1 MAYEPELTAAQNERL
16 AVLLRNESDVA
27 YTRRAKRIMAYLE
40 LKPGMTVF
48 DCGTGRGFYLKLVDE
63 ICPGCRLVGL
73 DYDEHVL
80 TFAHSH
86 LAARGALLNRGDI
99 HHLPYQDASFDA
111 VILSEVLEH
120 LADDAGAL
128 QEIYRI
134 MKPCAVL
141 AVTVP
146 HKHYSGW
153 FDPLNRLAEG
163 VFHRPIR
170 KGAFAGIWANHLRL
184 YLPDELRRLVG
195 SAGFAVERV
204 EEQTHYCFPG
214 TQFIVYTIG
223 KGLIEHNMLPA
234 FMARSAHRFQ
244 GEANRGSRLNPF
256 NWILGL
262 FNAVDRLNDN
272 PQRMAHVRTFV
283 DIALKARKV

>member
-1 MAYEPELTAAQNERL
+1 MAHEPELTAAQNERL

-27 YTRRAKRIMAYLE
+27 YTRRATRIMAYLE

-80 TFAHSH
+80 AFARSH
-86 LAARGALLNRGDI
+86 LQSRGALLNRGDI
-99 HHLPYQDASFDA
+99 HHLPYQAETFDA

-128 QEIYRI
+128 QEIKRI
-134 MKPCAVL
+134 MKPGAVL

-146 HKHYSGW
+146 HQHYSGW
-153 FDPLNRLAEG
+153 FDPLNRILEG
-163 VFHRPIR
+163 IFHKPIR
-170 KGAFAGIWANHLRL
+170 RGPFAGIWANHVRL
-184 YLPDELRRLVG
+184 YLPADLNRLINA
-195 SAGFAVERV
+195 AGFRVERI

-223 KGLIEHNMLPA
+223 KGLIEHNLLPA
-234 FMARSAHRFQ
+234 FMARSTHRFQ
-244 GEANRGSRLNPF
+244 GEANRGSALNPI
-256 NWILGL
+256 NWVLQL
-262 FNAVDRLNDN
+262 FRAVDRLNDN
-272 PQRMAHVRTFV
+272 TKRMAHAHTFV
-283 DIALKARKV
+283 NIALKARKV

>member
-1 MAYEPELTAAQNERL
+1 MSFEPELSPAQNARL
-16 AVLLRNESDVA
+16 ASLLRNESDVA
-27 YTRRAKRIMAYLE
+27 YARRARRIMAYLE
-40 LKPGMTVF
+40 LAPGQAVF

-63 ICPGCRLVGL
+63 LCSGCRLVGL
-73 DYDEHVL
+73 DYEEAVL
-80 TFAHSH
+80 RFAISH

-99 HHLPYQDASFDA
+99 HHLPYADASFDR

-128 QEIYRI
+128 Q
-134 MKPCAVL
+134 

-153 FDPLNRLAEG
+153 FDPLNRIAEG

-170 KGAFAGIWANHLRL
+170 RGPFAGIWANHLRL
-184 YLPDELRRLVG
+184 YLPEDLNRLVEG
-195 SAGFAVERV
+195 AGFTVERL

-223 KGLIEHNMLPA
+223 KGLIEHHLLPK
-234 FMARSAHRFQ
+234 FLARSTHRFQ
-244 GEANRGSRLNPF
+244 GEANRGSALNPI
-256 NWILGL
+256 NWVLAL
-262 FNAVDRLNDN
+262 FNVIDRLNEN
-272 PQRMAHVRTFV
+272 PRRMTRAHTYV

>member
-1 MAYEPELTAAQNERL
+1 MVYERELTAAQNERL
-16 AVLLRNESDVA
+16 AVLLRNESDTA
-27 YTRRAKRIMAYLE
+27 YARRATRIMAYLE

-80 TFAHSH
+80 NFAHTH
-86 LAARGALLNRGDI
+86 LAAPGALLNRGDI

-120 LADDAGAL
+120 LTDDAGAL
-128 QEIYRI
+128 REIHRV
-134 MKPCAVL
+134 MKPGAVL

-146 HKHYSGW
+146 HQHYSGW
-153 FDPLNRLAEG
+153 FDPLNRLMEG
-163 VFHRPIR
+163 VFHHPIR
-170 KGAFAGIWANHLRL
+170 RGAFAGIWANHLRL
-184 YLPDELRRLVG
+184 YLPDELQQLVA
-195 SAGFAVERV
+195 SAGFGIEQV

-223 KGLIEHNMLPA
+223 KGLIEHQLLPA
-234 FMARSAHRFQ
+234 FLARSTHRFQ
-244 GEANRGSRLNPF
+244 GEENKGSKFNPV
-256 NWILGL
+256 NWILAW
-262 FNAVDRLNDN
+262 FRAVDRKNED
-272 PQRMAHVRTFV
+272 PQKMAHAHTFV
-283 DIALKARKV
+283 NIALKARKV